1 MMPWHLYEL
10 TSIFLISLTVANARN
25 LYAHLITLPA
35 YMYMYFTIAWMMDT
49 GNDWWNGGESNKPSI
64 SRHLTTTAMLPPVW
78 KLHWLFNSPPVFF
91 FGGGGRMHHLS
102 CMNNWA
108 FHKIQRSHFSNLI
121 NMNTIIL
128 LIYDFLQILCTK
140 DKSIRFRW
148 ILTKLKK

>member
-78 KLHWLFNSPPVFF
+78 KLHCPCHMTTGCSTAHQFF
-91 FGGGGRMHHLS
+91 FCGGGRMHHLS

-108 FHKIQRSHFSNLI
+108 FHKIQQSHFSNLI

-128 LIYDFLQILCTK
+128 LIYDFFTDSLYQ
-140 DKSIRFRW
+140 R
-148 ILTKLKK
+148 